1 MSPGLKRGQLTHWND
16 ERGFGF
22 VQPASGGK
30 DVFLH
35 VSALKEMTRRP
46 QVGDTVYYRVIAD
59 GKKFRAQNA
68 FISGARGQ
76 STSPHQPHSNNLK
89 WQLLTLQVLLLS
101 TIPIMGSIYHAW
113 QTHNPLP
120 LILYIVMSFAT
131 FWLYADDKSHAKQGR
146 WRTHEKTLH
155 LCELAGGWI
164 GGYIAQ
170 QKLRHKS
177 RKPAYQLAFWIIVV
191 AHQIGWIGWLVMG
204 QI

>member
-1 MSPGLKRGQLTHWND
+1 MGSSLKRGQLTNWND

-22 VQPASGGK
+22 VQPAGGGK

-35 VSALKEMTRRP
+35 ISALKETTHRP
-46 QVGDTVYYRVIAD
+46 QAGDTIYYRAIAD
-59 GKKFRAQNA
+59 GKKVRAQNA

-76 STSPHQPHSNNLK
+76 STSSHQPHSNNLK
-89 WQLLTLQVLLLS
+89 WQLLIFQVLLLS
-101 TIPIMGSIYHAW
+101 AIPIMGSIYHAW

-131 FWLYADDKSHAKQGR
+131 FWLYAGDKSRAKQRR
-146 WRTHEKTLH
+146 WRTPEKTLH
-155 LCELAGGWI
+155 RELAGGWI

-177 RKPAYQLAFWIIVV
+177 RKPAYRFVFWSIVV
-191 AHQIGWIGWLVMG
+191 AHQIGWLGWLIVD